1 MRREEYACP
10 NGCSLPPRK
19 KQLREYRNGTYGFD
33 FYDFTFC
40 PCCGSLMPYSLKKL
54 KGFFEVYNIHA
65 ALSDAVQLIY
75 KSEFESAAR
84 EAFVAVESYLKKNSG
99 LDSHGF
105 DLATRALSFEIDKQ
119 TGEIKRAP
127 LIAINDLKNESER
140 NEQDGIRYMLM
151 GFFQGPRNLYQH
163 NHIGSG
169 VSKRHDYSCRFPKT
183 LLYCFMG
190 TQPFG
195 APFSFYRYLIGS
207 ANRKLLLRAGANG
220 RLIGK
225 LTLLTWTD
233 MPGASAKLVS
243 VFDLHVRRYQH
254 HAALA
259 VGSQNEHL
267 RHEVGDLPRR
277 EVHHCQHLLADK
289 LLRLIVIRYLRRR
302 PFHAYLF
309 PEVERQLIRRLPRL
323 FKDLRVRDGPGA
335 NIQLHKIIKYSHFV
349 PSFLFAF
356 CLSYHARGGYFNSL
370 FGAGISKNGHRR
382 HMPGVRFLVCLLFP
396 ADTEGPPL
404 ARRIW
409 RLVKYFLSRSR
420 KAEERSDGI
429 SLSPR

>member
-75 KSEFESAAR
+75 KSKFESAAR
-84 EAFVAVESYLKKNSG
+84 EAFVAVENYLKKKSG

-169 VSKRHDYSCRFPKT
+169 VSNSISVIIEASFFLH
-183 LLYCFMG
+183 LLDG
-190 TQPFG
+190 HSITQ
-195 APFSFYRYLIGS
+195 
-207 ANRKLLLRAGANG
+207 NG
-220 RLIGK
+220 RWIPETVDYREIYQK
-225 LTLLTWTD
+225 
-233 MPGASAKLVS
+233 MPK
-243 VFDLHVRRYQH
+243 
-254 HAALA
+254 
-259 VGSQNEHL
+259 
-267 RHEVGDLPRR
+267 
-277 EVHHCQHLLADK
+277 
-289 LLRLIVIRYLRRR
+289 
-302 PFHAYLF
+302 
-309 PEVERQLIRRLPRL
+309 
-323 FKDLRVRDGPGA
+323 
-335 NIQLHKIIKYSHFV
+335 
-349 PSFLFAF
+349 
-356 CLSYHARGGYFNSL
+356 
-370 FGAGISKNGHRR
+370 
-382 HMPGVRFLVCLLFP
+382 
-396 ADTEGPPL
+396 
-404 ARRIW
+404 RIDRW
-409 RLVKYFLSRSR
+409 RLVRLLKKRARRLKKNS
-420 KAEERSDGI
+420 
-429 SLSPR
+429 

>member
-84 EAFVAVESYLKKNSG
+84 EAFVAVENYLKKKSG

-169 VSKRHDYSCRFPKT
+169 VSKR
-183 LLYCFMG
+183 
-190 TQPFG
+190 
-195 APFSFYRYLIGS
+195 
-207 ANRKLLLRAGANG
+207 
-220 RLIGK
+220 
-225 LTLLTWTD
+225 
-233 MPGASAKLVS
+233 
-243 VFDLHVRRYQH
+243 
-254 HAALA
+254 
-259 VGSQNEHL
+259 
-267 RHEVGDLPRR
+267 
-277 EVHHCQHLLADK
+277 
-289 LLRLIVIRYLRRR
+289 
-302 PFHAYLF
+302 
-309 PEVERQLIRRLPRL
+309 
-323 FKDLRVRDGPGA
+323 
-335 NIQLHKIIKYSHFV
+335 
-349 PSFLFAF
+349 
-356 CLSYHARGGYFNSL
+356 CLSELIAGGWY
-370 FGAGISKNGHRR
+370 
-382 HMPGVRFLVCLLFP
+382 V
-396 ADTEGPPL
+396 
-404 ARRIW
+404 
-409 RLVKYFLSRSR
+409 Y
-420 KAEERSDGI
+420 
-429 SLSPR
+429 